1 MIHGNGPAGLIA
13 AISDPARL
21 RELDAKAWQPLLSC
35 ARRNGVLAYLAS
47 RAEMR
52 GVMGD
57 VPPFARDA
65 LSSARL
71 SAARIGQL
79 ALWELDRVGR
89 VLRPAGVNV
98 VALKGVAYLLRGLW
112 HASTRRMSDIDVMVR
127 RESLPTAEQALRTAG
142 WSFANAD
149 PYDEQ
154 YYRTWSHELPPLQFP
169 GRMLALDV
177 HHTICPPASRLR
189 PDPAAM
195 WARAEPAGQ
204 EGVYLLCPE
213 DSVLHAAVHL
223 FFDSDFDSR
232 FREVVD
238 LHELVTAFA
247 ERDGFWGRLVDRARE
262 LGLER
267 PLYYALRGLF
277 DVLATPVPRE
287 VLEETSSFGPPAPVA
302 TWMRKTLATV
312 LAPVDPEPWPPRHAV
327 KLWLLYVRSHW
338 LRMPAHALIPHLA
351 RKAMRRREAASSL
364 R

>member
-1 MIHGNGPAGLIA
+1 VSHGNSPSNLIS
-13 AISDPARL
+13 AILDPARL
-21 RELDAKAWQPLLSC
+21 RGLDAKAWEALLSC

-47 RAEMR
+47 RAETCGSMQ
-52 GVMGD
+52 D
-57 VPPFARDA
+57 LPDFARDA

-98 VALKGVAYLLRGLW
+98 VALKGVAYLLRGLP
-112 HASTRRMSDIDVMVR
+112 HASTRRMSDIDVMVE
-127 RESLPTAEQALRTAG
+127 RESLPQAEQALRTAG
-142 WSFANAD
+142 WSFANTD
-149 PYDEQ
+149 PYDDR

-169 GRMLALDV
+169 GRMLAVDV

-195 WARAEPAGQ
+195 WATAEPAGKK
-204 EGVYLLCPE
+204 GVYLLCPE

-232 FREVVD
+232 FRELVD

-247 ERDGFWGRLVDRARE
+247 QSDGFWERLVGRARE
-262 LGLER
+262 LRLPR
-267 PLYYALRGLF
+267 PLYYTLHGLF
-277 DVLATPVPRE
+277 DVLATPVPSE
-287 VLEETSSFGPPAPVA
+287 VLDETSRFGPPAPVA
-302 TWMRKTLATV
+302 AWMRKTLATV
-312 LAPVDPEPWPPRHAV
+312 LAPVDPEPWPPRHAG

-338 LRMPAHALIPHLA
+338 LRMPPHALVAHLT
-351 RKAMRRREAASSL
+351 RKAVRRRQAMPL
-364 R
+364 RR

>member
-1 MIHGNGPAGLIA
+1 MSHRNAPAELIA
-13 AISDPARL
+13 AISEPARL
-21 RELDAKAWQPLLSC
+21 RELDAKTWEALLSC

-47 RAEMR
+47 RAATC
-52 GVMGD
+52 GAMGD
-57 VPPFARDA
+57 LPPFARDA
-65 LSSARL
+65 LSSARV

-98 VALKGVAYLLRGLW
+98 VALKGVAYLLRGLR

-127 RESLPTAEQALRTAG
+127 REDLPGAEQALRSAG
-142 WSFANAD
+142 WSFANDD
-149 PYDEQ
+149 PYDVQ
-154 YYRTWSHELPPLQFP
+154 YYRMWSRELPPLQFP

-195 WARAEPAGQ
+195 WARAEPAGK

-238 LHELVTAFA
+238 LHELVTTFA
-247 ERDGFWGRLVDRARE
+247 ERDGFWGRLVERARE
-262 LGLER
+262 LGLMR
-267 PLYYALRGLF
+267 PFYYALRGLV
-277 DVLATPVPRE
+277 DVLATPVPGE
-287 VLEETSSFGPPAPVA
+287 ILEATSSFGPPAPVA
-302 TWMRKTLATV
+302 AWMRRTLATV
-312 LAPVDPEPWPPRHAV
+312 LAPVDPEPWPPQHAV

-351 RKAMRRREAASSL
+351 RKAMTRRPASPSF

>member
-1 MIHGNGPAGLIA
+1 VNHGNAPAKLVA

-21 RELDAKAWQPLLSC
+21 GELDAKAWEALLSC

-52 GVMGD
+52 GVAGD
-57 VPPFARDA
+57 LPPFARDA
-65 LSSARL
+65 LTSARL

-79 ALWELDRVGR
+79 ALWELDRVRR
-89 VLRPAGVNV
+89 VLRPAGVTV
-98 VALKGVAYLLRGLW
+98 VALKGVAYLLRGLP

-127 RESLPTAEQALRTAG
+127 RERLADAEQALRTAG
-142 WSFANAD
+142 WSFATAD
-149 PYDEQ
+149 SYDEQ
-154 YYRTWSHELPPLQFP
+154 YYRKWSHELPPLQFP
-169 GRMLALDV
+169 GRLLAVDV

-195 WARAEPAGQ
+195 WAMAEPAAR

-232 FREVVD
+232 FREVID

-247 ERDGFWGRLVDRARE
+247 ERNGFWGRLVGRARE

-267 PLYYALRGLF
+267 PLFYALRGLV
-277 DVLATPVPRE
+277 DVIATPVPRE
-287 VLEETSSFGPPAPVA
+287 VLEETSSFGPAPPVA
-302 TWMRKTLATV
+302 AWMRKTLATV
-312 LAPVDPEPWPPRHAV
+312 LAPVDPEPWPPRHAL

-338 LRMPAHALIPHLA
+338 LRMPPHALVPHLV
-351 RKAMRRREAASSL
+351 RKALRRTTPRVL
-364 R
+364 

>member
-1 MIHGNGPAGLIA
+1 VNPGSAPAQLIA
-13 AISDPARL
+13 AIRDPGRL
-21 RELDAKAWQPLLSC
+21 LDLDAKAWEAVLSC

-52 GVMGD
+52 GVTAD
-57 VPPFARDA
+57 LPPFARDA

-89 VLRPAGVNV
+89 VLRPARLDV
-98 VALKGVAYLLRGLW
+98 VALKGVAYLLRGLR

-127 RESLPTAEQALRTAG
+127 SESLPGAERALRTAG
-142 WSFANAD
+142 WTFANTD
-149 PYDEQ
+149 PYDER
-154 YYRTWSHELPPLQFP
+154 YYRTWSHELPPMQFP

-189 PDPAAM
+189 PDPVSM
-195 WARAEPAGQ
+195 WAKAEPAGK

-232 FREVVD
+232 FRELVD

-247 ERDGFWGRLVDRARE
+247 ESDGFWRRLLGRARE

-267 PLYYALRGLF
+267 PLYYALRALL
-277 DVLATPVPRE
+277 DVLATPVPGE

-302 TWMRKTLATV
+302 AWMRKTLATV
-312 LAPVDPEPWPPRHAV
+312 LAPVDPEPWPPPHAV

-351 RKAMRRREAASSL
+351 RKAMRRTTLPAP
-364 R
+364 